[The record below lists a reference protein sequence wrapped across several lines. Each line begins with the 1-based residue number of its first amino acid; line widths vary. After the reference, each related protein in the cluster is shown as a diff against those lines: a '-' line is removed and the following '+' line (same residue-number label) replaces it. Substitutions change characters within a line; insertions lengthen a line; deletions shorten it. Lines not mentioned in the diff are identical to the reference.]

1 MSSARIFRTILYVLI
16 CTGLHLVATREFA
29 LFGLAFCYLYVG
41 AILFMPIETN
51 SMLLMIGAFLVGL
64 LVDSFYDSAGV
75 HAGACV
81 FMAFLRPQV
90 LRLLKPPGG
99 YEDYMEVS
107 LPLMGPKWFF
117 QYMLALIF
125 GHHLL
130 VFILSY
136 SRITDIGIIT
146 LKAIFSTA
154 FTLVGL
160 LLVQY
165 SFNSRR

>member
-1 MSSARIFRTILYVLI
+1 MSSARIIRTILYVLI
-16 CTGLHLVATREFA
+16 CTGLHLLATREFA
-29 LFGLAFCYLYVG
+29 IFGLAFCYLYVG
-41 AILFMPIETN
+41 AILFMPIESN
-51 SMLLMIGAFLVGL
+51 SMLLMIGAFLLGL

-75 HAGACV
+75 HAGASV

-90 LRLLKPPGG
+90 LRFIKPPGG

-117 QYMLALIF
+117 QYMLALLF
-125 GHHLL
+125 GHHLM

-136 SRITDIGIIT
+136 SRISDIALIST
-146 LKAIFSTA
+146 KALLSTA
-154 FTLVGL
+154 FTLMGL

-165 SFNSRR
+165 NFNSRR